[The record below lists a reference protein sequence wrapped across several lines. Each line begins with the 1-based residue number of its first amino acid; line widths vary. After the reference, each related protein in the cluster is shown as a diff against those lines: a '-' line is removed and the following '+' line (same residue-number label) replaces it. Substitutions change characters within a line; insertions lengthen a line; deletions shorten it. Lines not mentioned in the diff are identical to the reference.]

1 MKKSSKAIA
10 YAGMA
15 VLCWSTVATA
25 FKVGLKT
32 LTYFEL
38 ILIASCTALV
48 IFSVVLSV
56 QKKWAIIRSF
66 TKKQWLSFAGIG
78 LLNPVAYYLILFKS
92 YSLLPAQV
100 AQPINY
106 SWPILLLILLAIFTR
121 RPIPIPKYLG
131 LFISLLGV
139 LYISLGAGSSDVS
152 GISVFGVFL
161 DLLSALLWAI
171 YWMVNNKRQDV
182 DGIVSLFMGFL
193 FGTIYLLTVSL
204 FIGIHIESVT
214 SLLAGMYVGF
224 FEIGLPFIFFGIAIR
239 TTNNPTLV
247 NQLCYLAPFLS
258 LFFISI
264 VLDEKIYFSTYIG
277 LMMIIGG
284 ILFNQYAADKLSRKI
299 YKAIVRYRITHRMKK
314 HAPSN

>member
-1 MKKSSKAIA
+1 MKKSSKAIL
-10 YAGMA
+10 YASMA

-38 ILIASCTALV
+38 ILIASCTALI
-48 IFSVVLSV
+48 IFSVVLSI
-56 QKKWAIIRSF
+56 QNKWAIIRSF
-66 TKKQWLSFAGIG
+66 NKKKWLYFAGTG

-106 SWPILLLILLAIFTR
+106 SWPILLLVLLAIFTR
-121 RPIPIPKYLG
+121 RPIPVPKYLG
-131 LFISLLGV
+131 LVLSLLGV
-139 LYISLGAGSSDVS
+139 LYISLGASSSDVS
-152 GISVFGVFL
+152 GVSVFGVFL
-161 DLLSALLWAI
+161 DILSALLWAF
-171 YWMVNNKRQDV
+171 YWMINNKHQEV
-182 DGIVSLFMGFL
+182 DSIASLFMGFL
-193 FGTIYLLTVSL
+193 FGTIYLLIVSL
-204 FIGIHIESVT
+204 FVGVHIVSAT
-214 SLLAGMYVGF
+214 SLFAGIYVGF

-264 VLDEKIYFSTYIG
+264 ILGEKIYLSTYIG
-277 LMMIIGG
+277 LMMIVGG
-284 ILFNQYAADKLSRKI
+284 ILFNQYLADKISRKI
-299 YKAIVRYRITHRMKK
+299 FRAIVHYRITHRVKSQ
-314 HAPSN
+314 HS